1 MNFHEYSFSIIRRD
15 IKYVNE
21 QNSIHFIQKIFP
33 LIIIQ
38 KTHPSTIRIEELS
51 SPRQKGG

>member
-21 QNSIHFIQKIFP
+21 QNSIHFVQKIFP
-33 LIIIQ
+33 FIIIQ
-38 KTHPSTIRIEELS
+38 KAHPSTIRIEELS
-51 SPRQKGG
+51 SPSQKGG